1 MRSVSIREEAMNSQ
15 RISGYERK
23 PNDFYETPA
32 WVTHALLPHIRL
44 PEESVVYD
52 LAAGGF
58 AIVHALKARGWNAVG
73 THRMANRSLQTG
85 GRTMTRAETAG
96 TETRRAK
103 ADAMEFLQ
111 AAFRPYRRRS
121 PRGSRRP
128 SCARPRS
135 ASPTRWGVF

>member
-58 AIVHALKARGWNAVG
+58 AIVHALTYLKARQLGGEGIEEVARRDDDERLAAVG
-73 THRMANRSLQTG
+73 AQ
-85 GRTMTRAETAG
+85 
-96 TETRRAK
+96 
-103 ADAMEFLQ
+103 ADG
-111 AAFRPYRRRS
+111 PNS
-121 PRGSRRP
+121 N
-128 SCARPRS
+128 
-135 ASPTRWGVF
+135 